1 MREMDVVIGLVCRHN
16 QVLICQRRAN
26 DPLGDYWE
34 FPGGKLEL
42 GESREQ
48 CLAREL
54 AEELAIEVQVIQSLD
69 TIEYDY
75 AAVRVRLHP
84 YLCRHVAGEPLALAS
99 QQVAWATA
107 ADLQKYVFPPA
118 NDSLIR
124 WLAPRLELPT
134 DLE

>member
-16 QVLICQRRAN
+16 QVLICQRRAS
-26 DPLGDYWE
+26 DPLGGCWE
-34 FPGGKLEL
+34 FPGGKLEP

-54 AEELAIEVQVIQSLD
+54 AEELAIHVQVIEPLD

-75 AAVRVRLHP
+75 AAVRLRLHP
-84 YLCRHVAGEPLALAS
+84 YLCRHVEGEPVPLAS
-99 QQVAWATA
+99 QQVTWATA

-118 NDSLIR
+118 NDALLR
-124 WLAPRLELPT
+124 WLGPRLESAA
-134 DLE
+134 DL